1 MRDPIIPKK
10 YVIDER
16 EPVSFCL
23 KEKKICDILPIEDS
37 GIDEDAINVQIY
49 SGIPRPSMLLIVT
62 KVEKIRKMQIQSQMT
77 FNSQIEMR
85 GQRSKKMIKVT
96 QQKSVAIA
104 VLSISKTNLV
114 FN

>member
-1 MRDPIIPKK
+1 MLAAPYCLIIQAG
-10 YVIDER
+10 
-16 EPVSFCL
+16 
-23 KEKKICDILPIEDS
+23 KKIHRLRVKAKF
-37 GIDEDAINVQIY
+37 GVFL
-49 SGIPRPSMLLIVT
+49 RK